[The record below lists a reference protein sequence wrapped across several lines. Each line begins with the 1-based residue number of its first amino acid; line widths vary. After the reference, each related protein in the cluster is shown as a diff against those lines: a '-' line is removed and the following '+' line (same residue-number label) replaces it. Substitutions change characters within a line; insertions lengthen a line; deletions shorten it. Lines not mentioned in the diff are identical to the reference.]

1 MMENYNLDAPA
12 FDIYDTAHT
21 FSSITV

>member
-1 MMENYNLDAPA
+1 MENHNLDAPA

-21 FSSITV
+21 FSSTTV